1 MVLANPCVCTI
12 LKRTFYL
19 LLITSHTFYICTYVY
34 VKKPTHMRATN
45 AHTHAHTHFMYM
57 YRYFLVCRYTKHPY
71 LKGSLTNPY

>member
-34 VKKPTHMRATN
+34 VKKPTHMRATKPTN
-45 AHTHAHTHFMYM
+45 TNTRTHTRTHTLH
-57 YRYFLVCRYTKHPY
+57 VHV
-71 LKGSLTNPY
+71 